1 MGIEINKVYK
11 IFYNTYENTENTVLE
26 NISLDIRDGEFI
38 CLLGPSG
45 CGKSTL
51 LNLIAGLDSPTSGT
65 LKIDGGIIIKPG
77 PDRTMMFQEAALF
90 PWLNVW
96 DNVTFGMRLTGN
108 KINGEEQEKRANKYL
123 DMVNLSEYKKY
134 NIHQISGGMK
144 QRVALARALT
154 LDSKALLMDEPF
166 AALDKQTVNT
176 LRSELEKIWEITK
189 RTFIYVTHSVEE
201 AMFFADRIVM
211 MSAHPGRIKRIIT
224 LDFPRPRRIDEA
236 EFIHIRSEI
245 LKELRS
251 EVEIVEKFEREEL
264 RHSQYN
270 A

>member
-1 MGIEINKVYK
+1 MGIELINVFKAFNFN
-11 IFYNTYENTENTVLE
+11 IILDDINLE
-26 NISLDIRDGEFI
+26 INDGEFI

-45 CGKSTL
+45 CGKSTM

-65 LKIDGGIIIKPG
+65 IKIDGETISKPG
-77 PDRTMMFQEAALF
+77 PDRTMMFQESALF

-96 DNVTFGMRLTGN
+96 DNVMFGMKLPAN
-108 KINGEEQEKRANKYL
+108 KIDKAEQELRANKYL
-123 DMVNLSEYKKY
+123 EMVNLLNYTKY

-166 AALDKQTVNT
+166 ANLDKQTKNT
-176 LRSELEKIWEITK
+176 LRDELEKIWEKTK

-211 MSAHPGRIKRIIT
+211 MSALPGRIKRIIP
-224 LDFPRPRRIDEA
+224 LDLPRPRQIDDF
-236 EFIHIRSEI
+236 EFVHIRAEI
-245 LKELRS
+245 LKELRN
-251 EVEIVEKFEREEL
+251 EVDRVEEIKYKR
-264 RHSQYN
+264 
-270 A
+270 